1 MRFALL
7 FVAGC
12 SAVEAAPAAPP
23 PVAVNPIALAPV
35 AMDGPYKTLMQACVH
50 AKPCGFTDL
59 NEKGIESVPQKK
71 TTCPSLAG
79 DDDYDPN
86 AGLAGGTALSHK
98 SKDLQMRIGSQSCAV
113 PKGIRGEQDIYYMF
127 VKRADGWWR
136 SERLWQWSYNDKYAG
151 GTMLIKWND
160 KPGRSFAGVMAGQYD
175 TACNRQGTT
184 LSALEMMIR
193 VEPGTTSPIV
203 YAPLVV
209 GERSNLELND
219 PKDINNESMFDC
231 KPTSHADEMT
241 EKWTGDDDLELSGIG
256 TWNGIPFS
264 DGMFTATAP
273 STAGHYRFTR
283 P

>member
-1 MRFALL
+1 
-7 FVAGC
+7 
-12 SAVEAAPAAPP
+12 
-23 PVAVNPIALAPV
+23 
-35 AMDGPYKTLMQACVH
+35 MDGPYKTLMAACVH
-50 AKPCGFTDL
+50 AKPCGFTDM
-59 NEKGIESVPQKK
+59 NEKGIESAPQKK
-71 TTCPSLAG
+71 ATCPSLAG

-86 AGLAGGTALSHK
+86 AGTQAGAKTQLSHK
-98 SKDLQMRIGSQSCAV
+98 SKDLQMRIASQSCAM

-160 KPGRSFAGVMAGQYD
+160 KPGRSFAGVMAGQND
-175 TACNRQGTT
+175 TACNRQGTAV
-184 LSALEMMIR
+184 SALEMMIR
-193 VEPGTTSPIV
+193 VEPGTKSPIV

-209 GERSNLELND
+209 GERSSLALDD
-219 PKDINNESMFDC
+219 PREASNQPDC
-231 KPTSHADEMT
+231 KSTSHADEMT

-264 DGMFTATAP
+264 DGMITIGFTATAP